1 MSTNEPVDVV
11 VVGAGLAGLA
21 AAARAATNGCR
32 VVVVDGRSPGG
43 RARTDDRE
51 GFAFNQG
58 PHALYKAGPGAS
70 VLRRLGLT
78 PTGGRPPLERATAWR
93 DGELW
98 PLPFTATGLLT
109 TRVISA
115 RAKTQVARFFA
126 SVAAI
131 RSDRLAE
138 LSAAA
143 WLSSLDL
150 RADALQLVSALTRV
164 ATYASNLEL
173 LSADAAARQ
182 NQLALRGGVI
192 YLDGGWQTLVDG
204 LVRRATDNG
213 ASILAGRAAQGLDGH
228 GPDWVVRTNSGEL
241 RAASVILAVGDPEAT
256 RRLLPVDPGWDAGWD
271 AGVDATAACLDLG
284 VRRPPAHRVAFGL
297 DEPLYLSTHCPPAQ
311 LAPAGSAVVHVM
323 RYGAR
328 GSEVDRPNLEALA
341 HRAGIDDADIVTQ
354 RFLHRMVVAH
364 RLPQPGLG
372 LRGRPPVQVQGMRGV
387 FVAGDWVGPVGL
399 LADASL
405 VSAEAAA
412 VAAKANVQRSLSAA

>member
-1 MSTNEPVDVV
+1 MSTNEPADVV

-43 RARTDDRE
+43 RARTDDRK

-78 PTGGRPPLERATAWR
+78 PTGGRPALDTAMAWR
-93 DGELW
+93 DGKLW

-109 TRVISA
+109 TRVIST

-126 SVAAI
+126 SVAAT

-150 RADALQLVSALTRV
+150 RADALQLVSAVTRV

-182 NQLALRGGVI
+182 NQLALRGGVS

-213 ASILAGRAAQGLDGH
+213 ASILTGRAATTHASHRVRVGRT
-228 GPDWVVRTNSGEL
+228 VVL
-241 RAASVILAVGDPEAT
+241 
-256 RRLLPVDPGWDAGWD
+256 VDPLPSGSAGS
-271 AGVDATAACLDLG
+271 AGQCRRPRHA
-284 VRRPPAHRVAFGL
+284 VRRPQLGCGPPEPRGAGQASRHRRRRHRDSAVPAPHGCR
-297 DEPLYLSTHCPPAQ
+297 PPPPATWPR
-311 LAPAGSAVVHVM
+311 AARPPTRARSGPARRVH
-323 RYGAR
+323 RR
-328 GSEVDRPNLEALA
+328 
-341 HRAGIDDADIVTQ
+341 
-354 RFLHRMVVAH
+354 
-364 RLPQPGLG
+364 RL
-372 LRGRPPVQVQGMRGV
+372 GRPGRA
-387 FVAGDWVGPVGL
+387 AG
-399 LADASL
+399 
-405 VSAEAAA
+405 
-412 VAAKANVQRSLSAA
+412 RR